1 MNKILVKNINTLI
14 ENSGITD
21 KQFKEYMGLNDY
33 EYKDFIKGDFNY
45 TSVDIDKLSS
55 LFLVDIHEL
64 IEIEL
69 REYKSYIFNEELSKE
84 DVENLSKINKITN
97 NQFEMDKINKESL

>member
-84 DVENLSKINKITN
+84 DVENLSKINKIIN

>member
-1 MNKILVKNINTLI
+1 MNEILVKNINTLI

-21 KQFKEYMGLNDY
+21 KQFKEYMELNDE
-33 EYKDFIKGDFNY
+33 EYKNFIKGDFNY

-84 DVENLSKINKITN
+84 DVENLSKINKIIN

>member
-1 MNKILVKNINTLI
+1 MNEILVKNINTLI

-21 KQFKEYMGLNDY
+21 KQFKEYMELNDD
-33 EYKDFIKGDFNY
+33 EYKDFIKGDFKY

-55 LFLVDIHEL
+55 LFLVDMHDL
-64 IEIEL
+64 IEREL

-84 DVENLSKINKITN
+84 DIENLSEINKIIK

>member
-1 MNKILVKNINTLI
+1 MNEILVKNINTLI

-21 KQFKEYMGLNDY
+21 KQFKEYMELNDE
-33 EYKDFIKGDFNY
+33 EYKNFIKGDFNY